1 MYYILIALTEECCGV
16 DIMEKVQRISKGR
29 VKVGPGTLYAMLS
42 KFEDNG
48 IIRRTAENGRRKSYV
63 ITEYGMEMLR
73 AEYDRLQ
80 MMVRD
85 GREAASCFRKLS

>member
-48 IIRRTAENGRRKSYV
+48 IIRRTAEDGRRKSYV

-85 GREAASCFRKLS
+85 GREAASCFRKL